1 MTDNILHLFD
11 GNEDVI
17 GYEVLLE
24 GDDYYDLYYKEGDSK
39 IRVYKSFNS
48 ALKKLILMIL
58 MVLKIKL
65 FFKRSYK

>member
-1 MTDNILHLFD
+1 MTDNTLHLFD

-48 ALKKLILMIL
+48 ALKKN
-58 MVLKIKL
+58 
-65 FFKRSYK
+65 